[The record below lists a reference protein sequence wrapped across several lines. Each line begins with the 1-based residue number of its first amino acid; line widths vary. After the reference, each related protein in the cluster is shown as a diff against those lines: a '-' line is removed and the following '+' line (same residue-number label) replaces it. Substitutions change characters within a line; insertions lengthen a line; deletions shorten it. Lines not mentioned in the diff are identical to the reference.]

1 MLANKKTLLA
11 ALVLASSSFAAAASD
26 DGVEKYSDSLVY
38 LKCIGG
44 ACTPGTTTPFRAM
57 TVYYKY
63 EVGTPPHSEAR
74 LYWNQN
80 VPAGIAAGRD
90 IAHTVAGAC
99 PAGSVNSELTAT
111 WYLSDFKPVTAK
123 AVDCDNKEY
132 FYSVHEFD
140 F

>member
-11 ALVLASSSFAAAASD
+11 AFVLASSSFAASATD
-26 DGVEKYSDSLVY
+26 DGVEKYSHPLVY

-44 ACTPGTTTPFRAM
+44 ACTPGTTTPMRAM

-74 LYWNQN
+74 LYWNKN
-80 VPAGIAAGRD
+80 VPADIAAGPD
-90 IAHTVAGAC
+90 IAHTIAGEC
-99 PAGSVNSELTAT
+99 PAGSSETHLTGT
-111 WYLSDFKPVTAK
+111 WYLSNFEPITAK
-123 AVDCDNKEY
+123 AIDCDGKEY
-132 FYSVHEFD
+132 FYSVHEFN